1 LNAADYLKNGSK
13 KSGPLGFAGEL
24 QIFFGS
30 IFYPKDMK
38 QTLEDVEYPNSR
50 QKVDLIHKTLYMFSN
65 NNLHILLR
73 DSPAFRFI
81 LDESLKSKNE
91 IFANYLKTKKPTEFS
106 DNKKE
111 E

>member
-1 LNAADYLKNGSK
+1 M
-13 KSGPLGFAGEL
+13 
-24 QIFFGS
+24 IFFGS

-38 QTLEDVEYPNSR
+38 IALDDVDYKNSR

-73 DSPAFRFI
+73 DSPAFRFV

-91 IFANYLKTKKPTEFS
+91 IFAHYLNEKSTAK
-106 DNKKE
+106 DVINQKE
-111 E
+111 EGMLKV

>member
-1 LNAADYLKNGSK
+1 MSSQDHKCGSK
-13 KSGPLGFAGEL
+13 KSGICGFSGEL

-38 QTLEDVEYPNSR
+38 QALESIDFPNYR
-50 QKVDLIHKTLYMFSN
+50 PKVDLIHKTLYSFSN

-81 LDESLKSKNE
+81 IEESLKYKDE
-91 IFANYLKTKKPTEFS
+91 IFV
-106 DNKKE
+106 
-111 E
+111 